1 MKDPAALAEFCATL
15 TFDRLPSDVV
25 RTVKHIVLDTLG
37 TTLAGGTLGQGCQ
50 EVLALAR
57 NGAGPPEATLIGFGE
72 RVPALMAALANG
84 AMGHALNYDATGRGH
99 LGSVLAAPFAAA
111 QLRGGVSGRAFL
123 CAFATGLEVMAR
135 LVTAA
140 KAAQPA
146 GASSPLNDT
155 VLEGQLFGYFA
166 AAAASARVLDL
177 DAARIHSSF
186 GLALMQAT
194 GSMQVVLDGDPP
206 AKAVYAAFSNHGGLL
221 SALLARN
228 GLGARIAAFEGRAGL
243 FGLFVAGRWEPTELG
258 RGLGEDYRL
267 LNVKFKPWP
276 SSGVTHPFIKAALE
290 LGTVSP
296 AEVRHI
302 RLRGGPHA
310 RHWFEPQEDR
320 RRPTTAAAA
329 ANSIFY
335 VVARALA
342 TGSVGLEDFTPQA
355 VAAPAPLVE
364 RMTYTLEEPLGSSAI
379 VEVETRDGQTRTAQ
393 FGTPPGGGEISM
405 TEADLVRKF
414 MDCAKFAAR
423 PVDAERIVENVLDLD
438 RQPDMARLLGE

>member
-1 MKDPAALAEFCATL
+1 MKETAALAEFCAAL
-15 TFDRLPSDVV
+15 TFDQLPSNVV

-57 NGAGPPEATLIGFGE
+57 NSAGPPEATLIGFGD
-72 RVPALMAALANG
+72 RVSALMAALANG

-99 LGSVLAAPFAAA
+99 MGSVLAAPLAAA
-111 QLRGGVSGRAFL
+111 QLRGDVSGRAFL
-123 CAFATGLEVMAR
+123 CAFAAGLEVMAR

-140 KAAQPA
+140 KSAQPA
-146 GASSPLNDT
+146 GAASPLNDT

-177 DAARIHSSF
+177 DAARIHSSL
-186 GLALMQAT
+186 GLALMQAA

-221 SALLARN
+221 SALLAGN
-228 GLGARIAAFEGRAGL
+228 GLGARISAFEGRAGL
-243 FGLFVAGRWEPTELG
+243 YGLFVGGRWEPTELA

-267 LNVKFKPWP
+267 VDVKFKPWP

-296 AEVRHI
+296 ADVRQI

-310 RHWFEPQEDR
+310 RHWFEPQQER
-320 RRPTTAAAA
+320 RMPTTATAA

-342 TGSVGLEDFTPQA
+342 NGSVGLEDFTPHA
-355 VAAPAPLVE
+355 VAEPAALVE
-364 RMTYTLEEPLGSSAI
+364 RMTYTLEGPLGSGAI
-379 VEVETRDGQTRTAQ
+379 VEIETRDGQTRSAQ
-393 FGTPPGGGEISM
+393 FGTTPGGGEISM
-405 TEADLVRKF
+405 SEADLVRKF

-423 PVDAERIVENVLDLD
+423 PVDAERIVETVLDLD
-438 RQPDMARLLGE
+438 RQPDVARLLGE

>member
-1 MKDPAALAEFCATL
+1 M
-15 TFDRLPSDVV
+15 
-25 RTVKHIVLDTLG
+25 
-37 TTLAGGTLGQGCQ
+37 
-50 EVLALAR
+50 
-57 NGAGPPEATLIGFGE
+57 
-72 RVPALMAALANG
+72 
-84 AMGHALNYDATGRGH
+84 
-99 LGSVLAAPFAAA
+99 
-111 QLRGGVSGRAFL
+111 
-123 CAFATGLEVMAR
+123 
-135 LVTAA
+135 VTAA
-140 KAAQPA
+140 KAADPA
-146 GASSPLNDT
+146 AGPSPLNDT